1 MYIGAAAD
9 EHPDKL
15 ALIFADQGITVT
27 YRELDERS
35 SRVVHALRAFGL
47 RPGDG
52 IAVLLGNE
60 EHFFDYYWA
69 AMRAGFYFTPIN
81 WHLAPDEIQ
90 YIVDNSD
97 ARVLVANASFAP
109 QLAAVTGS
117 VPKIERKLAVGG
129 EIAGFERQE
138 AALAAHPTTRPED
151 EREGAGMLYSSGTTG
166 RPKGV
171 RNPLRLDPPGE
182 GAARLLTL
190 GFCSFFGFDR
200 NDVYLCPGPLYHAA
214 PLQFTQLQH
223 RIGATAVVL
232 DRFHPERALA
242 AIERFRVT
250 TSQWVPTHFSRML
263 ALGED
268 VKKKYDLSSLKIAI
282 HAAAP
287 CPIPVKRRMIEW
299 WGPRIVEYYAGT
311 EGGGTLIRSDEWLAH
326 PGSVGRH
333 WANGRMWIL
342 DEKGEA
348 VTEPNVDG
356 AIYFEAPE
364 DPAARFRYYKDDEKT
379 AATFRGRLFT
389 LGDVGHLDADGYL
402 YLTDRKSHMIIS
414 GGVNIYPQEV
424 EHCLGEHPAVADVA
438 VIGVPDDDMGEQVK
452 AVVQL
457 APGRAPTPDLEQ
469 DIIEFARARIAR
481 YKAPRSIDFV
491 DELPRQEN
499 GKIYKRLLRD
509 RYWKGRDSRL
519 V

>member
-9 EHPDKL
+9 AHPDKP

-35 SRVVHALRAFGL
+35 SRIAHALRDFGL

-69 AMRAGFYFTPIN
+69 AMRSGLYFTPLN
-81 WHLAPDEIQ
+81 WHLAPDEIR

-97 ARVLVANASFAP
+97 ARVLIANASFSGV
-109 QLAAVTGS
+109 LAS
-117 VPKIERKLAVGG
+117 VGDDLPKVVRKLAVGG
-129 EIAGFERQE
+129 DVPGFERQE
-138 AALAAHPTTRPED
+138 TALAAYPTTRPAE
-151 EREGAGMLYSSGTTG
+151 EREGAHMLYSSGTTG

-182 GAARLLTL
+182 GATQLLTA
-190 GFCSFFGFDR
+190 GFCGFFGFDGD
-200 NDVYLCPGPLYHAA
+200 DVYLCPGPLYHAA

-223 RIGATAVVL
+223 RIGATACVL
-232 DRFHPERALA
+232 DRFEPERALA
-242 AIERFRVT
+242 AMERFRVT

-263 ALGED
+263 ALPED
-268 VKKKYDLSSLKIAI
+268 VKKKYDLSRLKIAV

-287 CPIPVKRRMIEW
+287 CPIPIKRRMIEW

-333 WANGRMWIL
+333 WAGGRIWIL
-342 DEKGEA
+342 DEAGEPIA
-348 VTEPNVDG
+348 EPNVDG
-356 AIYFEAPE
+356 AIYFEASADPE
-364 DPAARFRYYKDDEKT
+364 GRFRYYKDDAKT
-379 AATFRGRLFT
+379 EQTFRGRLFT
-389 LGDVGHLDADGYL
+389 LGDIGHLDPDGYL

-438 VIGVPDDDMGEQVK
+438 VIGVPDPDMGEQVK

-457 APGRAPTPDLEQ
+457 TPGREPSPELANELMAFT
-469 DIIEFARARIAR
+469 RGRIAH
-481 YKAPRSIDFV
+481 YKSPRSVDFV
-491 DELPRQEN
+491 AELPRQEN

-509 RYWKGRDSRL
+509 RYWKGHESRL